1 MKRISEKF
9 VRRLIRSILKEE
21 IRKSVGVPT
30 TTGKKNYY
38 QDEFED
44 DLIEQFKGQGTNAFR
59 DKVYVNPSAQGQ
71 LSHRVN
77 SQGLPIL
84 SFFKNTSMRPFVSNR
99 AYSAIIT
106 NDWTYFVI
114 GEGLWYRLQT
124 ADVANDLNI
133 EKVKQRWKTP
143 WKKQSFWNDNM
154 PNQATAA
161 ANKVTAPAAQP
172 ARNDGWGRRMIDKL
186 KGWFQKEGMSETEFE
201 LLRESY
207 CMVYNVT
214 ILGEAIK
221 R

>member
-9 VRRLIRSILKEE
+9 VRRLIKSILKEE
-21 IRKSVGVPT
+21 LHKSVGVPT
-30 TTGKKNYY
+30 STNKKKYY

-44 DLIEQFKGQGTNAFR
+44 DLIEQFKAQGINAHR

-84 SFFKNTSMRPFVSNR
+84 SFFKNTSMHPFVSNR
-99 AYSAIIT
+99 AYSAVIT
-106 NDWTYFVI
+106 DGWTYFVL
-114 GEGLWYRLQT
+114 GDGLWYRLQSVDT
-124 ADVANDLNI
+124 AGDLNF
-133 EKVKQRWKTP
+133 EKAKKQWNAP
-143 WKKQSFWNDNM
+143 WKKLSHWNDS
-154 PNQATAA
+154 TT
-161 ANKVTAPAAQP
+161 KPADPVKKTTLPAEQP
-172 ARNDGWGRRMIDKL
+172 VRNDGWGRRMIDKL

-207 CMVYNVT
+207 CMVYDVT